1 MNQEAQEELILRHL
15 DRDTSPTETVQVTK
29 LLKEDPD
36 FRSRFFNFASLLM
49 ELQEL
54 VGIEFGGPNLNVNGN
69 PPMQALKS
77 PPQETEAVASVDARQ
92 IYLNAVLGGFGG
104 LLGFLIISLL
114 GGLSFVSALG
124 VYWKDALILGP
135 GIGIG
140 IGFAVGAADGLFASR
155 SWQRL
160 WRGGRFGALLG
171 ALGGIVGLVLGELL
185 LAFFGGGVWS
195 RALGWGVFGMLV
207 GTSDGV
213 ARRMPVKI
221 RYGVLGGLL
230 GGLIGGSTYEL
241 ILGTM
246 RGGAAR
252 TWGSA
257 IGLVILGAC
266 IGLLVSLV
274 ESLLRKAWVFFLTG
288 RLEGQTRTL
297 DSSRPHTIGSD
308 PGCDIVIVNDPSV
321 SPVHAE
327 IGFSGGEFE
336 VRSRDGQVLLRRDG
350 FDQFVVAQVLAA
362 GDRIILGDTRMVFR
376 NVEGRKS

>member
-1 MNQEAQEELILRHL
+1 MNPEAKEELILRHL
-15 DRDTSPTETVQVTK
+15 DRETSPTETVQVTK
-29 LLKEDPD
+29 LLKEDAD

-49 ELQEL
+49 ELQER
-54 VGIEFGGPNLNVNGN
+54 VAIEFSENQA
-69 PPMQALKS
+69 MQAVAVKQ
-77 PPQETEAVASVDARQ
+77 PVHDTEGGTSVDARQ
-92 IYLNAVLGGFGG
+92 IYLNAVLGGIGG
-104 LLGFLIISLL
+104 LFGFLIITLL
-114 GGLSFVSALG
+114 GSLSFVAALKNI
-124 VYWKDALILGP
+124 YLKHLLIVGP

-160 WRGGRFGALLG
+160 WRGGRMGALLG
-171 ALGGIVGLVLGELL
+171 AVGGIVGLILAELM
-185 LAFFGGGVWS
+185 LAYFGGGVWS
-195 RALGWGVFGMLV
+195 RAIGWGVFGMLV

-213 ARRMPVKI
+213 SRRLPVKV

-241 ILGTM
+241 LLSTM
-246 RGGAAR
+246 QGEAAR
-252 TWGSA
+252 LWGGA

-308 PGCDIVIVNDPSV
+308 PACDIVIVNDPSV
-321 SPVHAE
+321 SAVHAE
-327 IGFSGGEFE
+327 IAFSAGEFE

-350 FDQFVVAQVLAA
+350 FDQFVVAQVLAP